1 VIWKGLYIQLQR
13 YWSSNPFY
21 LGTVSDYICFYVFYC
36 WADAERYT
44 TIFFLSQAPETQVVL
59 IQLQLIINN
68 WVVVVKTLSIARPMP
83 LSLDST
89 KAHYTMMMAPTK

>member
-1 VIWKGLYIQLQR
+1 MFFTAGLMLR
-13 YWSSNPFY
+13 DTPPF
-21 LGTVSDYICFYVFYC
+21 
-36 WADAERYT
+36 
-44 TIFFLSQAPETQVVL
+44 FFLSQAPETQIFFLSRAPETQVVL
-59 IQLQLIINN
+59 LQLQLIINN